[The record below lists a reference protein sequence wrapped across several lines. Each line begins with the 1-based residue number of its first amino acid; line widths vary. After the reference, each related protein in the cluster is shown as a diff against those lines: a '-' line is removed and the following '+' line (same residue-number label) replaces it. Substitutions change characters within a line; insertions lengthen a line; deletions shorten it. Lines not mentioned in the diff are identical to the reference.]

1 MTHSHHNASRRQLL
15 RLMPLAFAA
24 PFLINACTPTPRI
37 YAMEVSRD
45 VGCMCCHAWADLMK
59 ASTRFTVTLKEGEDL
74 PALKQRLGV
83 PPDLGS
89 CHTAVVDDYVIV
101 GHVPAED
108 ILRLLD
114 ERPAGVRGIA
124 VPGMPR
130 GSPGMEQ
137 PNGATDP
144 YDVIA
149 FRADGSSYVFA
160 RHEQATPAR
169 VLP

>member
-1 MTHSHHNASRRQLL
+1 MTHSHHDASRRQLL
-15 RLMPLAFAA
+15 RLLPLAFAA
-24 PFLINACTPTPRI
+24 PLLISACTPTPRI

-59 ASTRFTVTLKEGEDL
+59 ASTRFTVTLKENDDL

-89 CHTAVVDDYVIV
+89 CHTAVVDGYVIE

-160 RHEQATPAR
+160 RHE
-169 VLP
+169 

>member
-45 VGCMCCHAWADLMK
+45 VGCMCCHARADLMK

-74 PALKQRLGV
+74 PTLKQRLGV

-89 CHTAVVDDYVIV
+89 CHTAVVDDYVIE

-137 PNGATDP
+137 PNGAIDP

-160 RHEQATPAR
+160 RYE
-169 VLP
+169 

>member
-1 MTHSHHNASRRQLL
+1 MTHSHHAASRRQLL
-15 RLMPLAFAA
+15 RWIPLALAA
-24 PFLINACTPTPRI
+24 PFIISACTPTPRI

-45 VGCMCCHAWADLMK
+45 AGCMCCHAWADLMK

-89 CHTAVVDDYVIV
+89 CHTAVVGDYVV
-101 GHVPAED
+101 EGHLPAED

-124 VPGMPR
+124 VAGMPR

-137 PNGATDP
+137 PNGARDS

-149 FRADGSSYVFA
+149 FRTDGSSYVFA
-160 RHEQATPAR
+160 HHE
-169 VLP
+169 